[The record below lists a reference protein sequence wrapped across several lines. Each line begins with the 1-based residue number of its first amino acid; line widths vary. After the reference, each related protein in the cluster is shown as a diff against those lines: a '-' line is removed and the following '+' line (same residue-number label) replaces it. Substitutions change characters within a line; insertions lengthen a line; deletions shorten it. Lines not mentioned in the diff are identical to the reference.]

1 MSRLAKR
8 PIDLPKGVELKV
20 VNNVAQVKGPKG
32 SASFQL
38 EKGLVVKIESGKVN
52 LILEKDS
59 KIQSEIY
66 GLNWALLRNKIVGV
80 SEGFE
85 KRLAM
90 IGVGYRAAVKGT
102 KLDVQV
108 GFSHPTELDIPK
120 DIKVV
125 IDKSGDIIISGIDKH
140 LVGQFAASVRA
151 MKPPEPYK
159 GKGIRYK
166 DEYVRKK
173 AGKAAKAKA

>member
-20 VNNVAQVKGPKG
+20 VNGTAQVKGPKG
-32 SASFQL
+32 TVSL
-38 EKGLVVKIESGKVN
+38 ELKKGLELKVEGSHVMLN
-52 LILEKDS
+52 LSKGEKVEG
-59 KIQSEIY
+59 EIH
-66 GLNWALLRNKIVGV
+66 GLYWSLLKNKIVGV

-85 KRLAM
+85 KRLTM

-102 KLDVQV
+102 KLDIQV
-108 GFSHPTELDIPK
+108 GFSHPTELEIPK
-120 DIKVV
+120 DIKVT
-125 IDKSGDIIISGIDKH
+125 IDKSGEIVINGVDKH

-151 MKPPEPYK
+151 LKPPEPYK

-166 DEYVRKK
+166 DEFVRKK